1 MRPPASD
8 APSGGSAVW
17 TNRALFRLSAI
28 LGLSM
33 LVSLFIGR
41 YPSAPWT
48 PPATLQ
54 HDVLARQVVL
64 NLRLPRVLTA
74 CLMGMVL
81 ATAGFVLQM
90 LFRNPLVE
98 PGFLGVSQGAAFG
111 AAVAIVIL
119 GASAV
124 TLQAVA
130 TAFGLL
136 GLLFS
141 TTLARRIRYGGWT
154 LRLILAGIAVSAF
167 FSAGLSLLK
176 VAADPLSELPELVF
190 WLLGALWGVTWSEA
204 LTVLPIGL
212 LALLVAYLMRWR
224 LNVLALDD
232 RTALSL
238 GTAPQR
244 ERTILLV
251 TMVAATAA
259 MVSISGIVGW
269 VGLIVPQAAR
279 RLFGADA
286 RRALPGSML
295 LGGLFTLVCDNVAR
309 TALAGELPLG
319 IMTSLI
325 GATAFLGLLT
335 LPQRHD
341 RTLTLPPSPP
351 EKGAP

>member
-1 MRPPASD
+1 MTSSTGISPGLDGVGTR
-8 APSGGSAVW
+8 
-17 TNRALFRLSAI
+17 RAH
-28 LGLSM
+28 LGLTALLLLSVV
-33 LVSLFIGR
+33 LSLFVGR

-48 PPATLQ
+48 PPATLRD
-54 HDVLARQVVL
+54 DVLARRLVF

-119 GASAV
+119 GASAL
-124 TLQAVA
+124 TLQVVA

-136 GLLFS
+136 GLVIS
-141 TTLARRIRYGGWT
+141 TTLARRVRYGGWT

-176 VAADPLSELPELVF
+176 IAADPLSELPELVF
-190 WLLGALWGVTWSEA
+190 WLLGALWGVSWSEA
-204 LTVLPIGL
+204 LAVLPIGAI
-212 LALLVAYLMRWR
+212 ALLIAYLMRWR

-232 RTALSL
+232 RTAVSL
-238 GTAPQR
+238 GTAPAR
-244 ERTILLV
+244 ERMLLLIAV
-251 TMVAATAA
+251 VAATAA

-269 VGLIVPQAAR
+269 VGLIVPQIAR

-295 LGGLFTLVCDNVAR
+295 LGGLFTLLCDDLAR

-319 IMTSLI
+319 IVTSLI
-325 GATAFLGLLT
+325 GAVAFLVLMIV
-335 LPQRHD
+335 PPRQH
-341 RTLTLPPSPP
+341 RTLALSTSPP
-351 EKGAP
+351 EREGL